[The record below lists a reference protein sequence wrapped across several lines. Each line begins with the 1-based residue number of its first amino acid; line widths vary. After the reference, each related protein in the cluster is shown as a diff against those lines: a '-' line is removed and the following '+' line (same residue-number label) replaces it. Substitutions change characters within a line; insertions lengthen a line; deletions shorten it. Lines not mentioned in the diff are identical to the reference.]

1 MIYHIT
7 IPTSTGMVLNL
18 YISGSMAA
26 TARLAILV
34 AISLGSIGSAFSA
47 TVTPHR
53 AFYEM
58 QLGHAYQN
66 SNVQAVIGR
75 SAFTISRDCSGWQS
89 NEDYVIEFEGKEGEK
104 NRIIS
109 RFESWESDAGD
120 MYSFEIS
127 EQSSFQAKK
136 DFNGYAN
143 VTSDAGNAYFS
154 IADDSP
160 MKLPADTYF
169 PMRHLNAIID
179 GAEQGKTIISAS
191 VFTGADPDDALLATN
206 TVIGS
211 WKIEAPAARLGKFGR
226 KGFWPVQ
233 TAYFKP
239 AAKAAEPEYEINY
252 SMQSNGVV
260 RRYVIDYGDF
270 TIIAELM
277 KLEALTA
284 PNCP

>member
-1 MIYHIT
+1 
-7 IPTSTGMVLNL
+7 MVLGT
-18 YISGSMAA
+18 S
-26 TARLAILV
+26 V
-34 AISLGSIGSAFSA
+34 GSAVSASSA

-58 QLGHAYQN
+58 QLGHADQN
-66 SNVQAVIGR
+66 SDIQAVVGR
-75 SAFTISRDCSGWQS
+75 SAFTLGRDCSGWLS
-89 NEDYVIEFEGKEGEK
+89 NEDYLIEFEGKEGGT

-127 EQSSFQAKK
+127 EESSFQTKK
-136 DFNGYAN
+136 NFNGYAN
-143 VTSDAGNAYFS
+143 VTSRTGTAYFS
-154 IADDSP
+154 ISDETP

-179 GAEQGKTIISAS
+179 GAEKGETILAAS

-211 WKIEAPAARLGKFGR
+211 WKIDAPGARLGEFGQ
-226 KGFWPVQ
+226 KGYWPIQ
-233 TAYFKP
+233 IAYFKP

-260 RRYVIDYGDF
+260 RRYVIDYGEF
-270 TIIAELM
+270 TIIAKLM
-277 KLEALTA
+277 KLEALNA
-284 PNCP
+284 PKCP

>member
-1 MIYHIT
+1 
-7 IPTSTGMVLNL
+7 
-18 YISGSMAA
+18 MAG
-26 TARLAILV
+26 LALLSIF
-34 AISLGSIGSAFSA
+34 LGPVEAAFAA

-58 QLGHAYQN
+58 QLGNADQN
-66 SNVQAVIGR
+66 ANVQAVTGR
-75 SAFTISRDCSGWQS
+75 SAFTLDRDCSGWQS
-89 NEDYVIEFEGKEGEK
+89 NEDYVVEFAGKEG
-104 NRIIS
+104 NTDRIIS

-120 MYSFEIS
+120 MYSFEIR
-127 EQSSFQAKK
+127 EQSSFQTKK

-143 VTSDAGNAYFS
+143 VTPKRGNAYFS
-154 IADDSP
+154 IADDVP

-179 GAEQGKTIISAS
+179 GAKKGKTILAAS

-211 WKIEAPAARLGKFGR
+211 WKIEAPAARMGELGR
-226 KGFWPVQ
+226 KGYWPVQ

-239 AAKAAEPEYEINY
+239 EAKVAEPEYEINY

-270 TIIAELM
+270 SIIAELM
-277 KLEALTA
+277 KLEALA
-284 PNCP
+284 VPNCP

>member
-1 MIYHIT
+1 MLMAVMAG
-7 IPTSTGMVLNL
+7 PT
-18 YISGSMAA
+18 
-26 TARLAILV
+26 ILV
-34 AISLGSIGSAFSA
+34 AISFGSAGSAFSA

-58 QLGHAYQN
+58 QLGHADQN
-66 SNVQAVIGR
+66 ANVQAVTGR
-75 SAFTISRDCSGWQS
+75 SAFTLGRDCSGWQS
-89 NEDYVIEFEGKEGEK
+89 EEDYVIEFGGKEGDT

-120 MYSFEIS
+120 LYSFEIS
-127 EQSSFQAKK
+127 EQSSFQTKK
-136 DFNGYAN
+136 DFNGFAK
-143 VTSDAGNAYFS
+143 VTSEAGNAYFS

-179 GAEQGKTIISAS
+179 GAEQGKTILAAS

-211 WKIEAPAARLGKFGR
+211 WKIEAPAARLGDLGL
-226 KGFWPVQ
+226 KGYWPVQ

-239 AAKAAEPEYEINY
+239 SAKGAEPEYEINY

-270 TIIAELM
+270 TIIADLI
-277 KLEALTA
+277 KLEALTV

>member
-1 MIYHIT
+1 
-7 IPTSTGMVLNL
+7 
-18 YISGSMAA
+18 MAEKSKINRA
-26 TARLAILV
+26 MALIVRLATLLC
-34 AISLGSIGSAFSA
+34 ISVGPVGSALSA

-58 QLGHAYQN
+58 QLGHAGQN
-66 SNVQAVIGR
+66 SNVKGVIGR
-75 SAFTISRDCSGWQS
+75 SAFTLGRDCSGWRS
-89 NEDYVIEFEGKEGEK
+89 NEDYVIEFEGKEG
-104 NRIIS
+104 NTDRIIS
-109 RFESWESDAGD
+109 RFASWESDAGD

-127 EQSSFQAKK
+127 EQSSFQIKK

-143 VTSDAGNAYFS
+143 VTSEAGNAYFS
-154 IADDSP
+154 TADGKP

-169 PMRHLNAIID
+169 PMRHLNAILD
-179 GAEQGKTIISAS
+179 GAEKGKTILPAS
-191 VFTGADPDDALLATN
+191 VFTGAEPDDALLATN

-211 WKIEAPAARLGKFGR
+211 WRIEAPAERLGEFGQ
-226 KGFWPVQ
+226 KGYWPIQ

-239 AAKAAEPEYEINY
+239 TAKAAEPEYEINY

-284 PNCP
+284 PDCP

>member
-1 MIYHIT
+1 MALNFHI
-7 IPTSTGMVLNL
+7 G
-18 YISGSMAA
+18 GSMAVTTG
-26 TARLAILV
+26 TAMLFAV
-34 AISLGSIGSAFSA
+34 SFGPAASAAST

-58 QLGHAYQN
+58 QLGHADQN
-66 SNVQAVIGR
+66 ANVQAVTGR
-75 SAFTISRDCSGWQS
+75 SAFTLGRDCSGWQS
-89 NEDYVIEFEGKEGEK
+89 DEDYVIEFAGKEGDT

-127 EQSSFQAKK
+127 EQSSFQTKK

-143 VTSDAGNAYFS
+143 VTSEAGNAYFS

-169 PMRHLNAIID
+169 PMRHLKAIIN
-179 GAEQGKTIISAS
+179 GAEQGKKILAAS

-211 WKIEAPAARLGKFGR
+211 WKIEAPAARLGKFGQE
-226 KGFWPVQ
+226 GYWPVQ

-239 AAKAAEPEYEINY
+239 TAKASEPEYEINY

-277 KLEALTA
+277 KLEALSA